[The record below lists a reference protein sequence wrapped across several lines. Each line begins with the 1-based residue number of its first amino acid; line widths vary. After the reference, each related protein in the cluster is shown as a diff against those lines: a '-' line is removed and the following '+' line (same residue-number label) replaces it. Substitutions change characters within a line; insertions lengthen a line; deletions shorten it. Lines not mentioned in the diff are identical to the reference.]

1 MWAVSNE
8 LVAANH
14 PLHWS
19 VRLAAVNGHCAVG
32 GKATMRYLHSV
43 V

>member
-19 VRLAAVNGHCAVG
+19 VRLAAVLMDTVLWEG
-32 GKATMRYLHSV
+32 RLQ
-43 V
+43 